1 MSYVFDSSSI
11 YKAFSFNKLSI
22 LGGNYTAILSKFE
35 LGNVIW
41 KEVTIFKGITED
53 EGEKLYQFLLKVLE
67 TMNLEDLKYNEVEKI
82 GIKNRISFYDA
93 SYVWLARN
101 LSLPLITEDEKLRKK
116 VSGFVNV
123 MSLEEIK

>member
-22 LGGNYTAILSKFE
+22 LGGNYTVILSKFE

-41 KEVTIFKGITED
+41 KEVTIFKRITED

-67 TMNLEDLKYNEVEKI
+67 TMNLEDVKYDEVEKI
-82 GIKNRISFYDA
+82 AIKNRISFYDA

-116 VSGFVNV
+116 ASGFVSV

>member
-41 KEVTIFKGITED
+41 KEVTIFKRITED

>member
-11 YKAFSFNKLSI
+11 YKAFLFNKLSI
-22 LGGNYTAILSKFE
+22 LGGNYTVILSKFE

-41 KEVTIFKGITED
+41 KEVTIFKRITKD

-67 TMNLEDLKYNEVEKI
+67 TMNLEDVNYDEVEKI
-82 GIKNRISFYDA
+82 AIKNGISFYDA

-116 VSGFVNV
+116 AGGFVSV